1 MKKRLVAVAAVVA
14 SALAAVSLAFG
25 GTTALKLSA
34 DKTKLAYSKKT
45 LKAKPGKVT
54 ITMTNPSAI
63 FQHNIALKGK
73 GIKTKKG
80 KVVGKGGT
88 SKVTFKN
95 LKRGTYTFFCS
106 VPGHEAA
113 GMKGKLVVK

>member
-25 GTTALKLSA
+25 ATSLKLSA
-34 DKTKLAYSKKT
+34 DKTKLAYSTKVMR
-45 LKAKPGKVT
+45 AKHGKVT
-54 ITMTNPSAI
+54 ITMTNMSAI
-63 FQHNIALKGK
+63 FQHNIAVKGK

-88 SKVTFKN
+88 SKVTFRN
-95 LKRGTYTFFCS
+95 LKPGTYTFYCS

-113 GMKGKLVVK
+113 GMKGKLIVK

>member
-1 MKKRLVAVAAVVA
+1 MKKRLVAFAAVVA

-25 GTTALKLSA
+25 ATSLKLSA
-34 DKTKLAYSKKT
+34 DKTKLAYSKKV

-54 ITMTNPSAI
+54 ITMVNPSAI

-95 LKRGTYTFFCS
+95 LKPGTYTFFCS